1 MAILLKKYQI
11 NNDKSTVD
19 KMWGY
24 RTVSFETID
33 IDALAK
39 HMSNHNTPYSQGCI
53 RGVLKDMCDCIKE
66 LLLDSKK
73 VKIGDLAI
81 FYLGVSCNMAAS
93 EKDLNVTESV
103 KTLNFNAMGTGEL
116 SLRGTKL
123 RQEAS
128 FKVIGSDAATAAETQ
143 TV

>member
-19 KMWGY
+19 KMWDY

-53 RGVLKDMCDCIKE
+53 RGMLKDMCDCIKE
-66 LLLDSKK
+66 LLLDGKK

-81 FYLGVSCNMAAS
+81 WKSHADLILLRGVSKRKMTFEKLTICNS
-93 EKDLNVTESV
+93 QV
-103 KTLNFNAMGTGEL
+103 KQAMFYT
-116 SLRGTKL
+116 RFRAIT
-123 RQEAS
+123 RH
-128 FKVIGSDAATAAETQ
+128 FTMP
-143 TV
+143 